1 MRTCDFMYVRWKT
14 QYGMR
19 DEHGKVVDLGDK
31 IHLHPYGDR
40 GYYII
45 SRDSI
50 VKMESNKK

>member
-1 MRTCDFMYVRWKT
+1 MYVRWKT
-14 QYGMR
+14 RYGVR
-19 DEHGKVVDLGDK
+19 DAHGRVTDLGDK

-40 GYYII
+40 GYFII